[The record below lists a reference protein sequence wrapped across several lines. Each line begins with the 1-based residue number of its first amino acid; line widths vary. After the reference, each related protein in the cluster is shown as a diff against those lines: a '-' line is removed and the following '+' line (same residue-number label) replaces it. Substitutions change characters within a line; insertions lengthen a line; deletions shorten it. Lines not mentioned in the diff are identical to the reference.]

1 MLRRYINKYNNKK
14 TIYNG
19 IKFDSLIEMRRYAQ
33 LELLLKAGKISE
45 LELQKKYILLDKYKN
60 GDNKTIRK
68 IEYIA
73 DFKYKD
79 NIKNKIVVED
89 VKGIKTEVYK
99 LKKKLFESIY
109 YPLTITEITK
119 DNMR

>member
-1 MLRRYINKYNNKK
+1 MFRRYINKYNNKK

-19 IKFDSLIEMRRYAQ
+19 IKFDSLIEMRRYTQ

-89 VKGIKTEVYK
+89 VKGVKTEGYK

-119 DNMR
+119 NNI